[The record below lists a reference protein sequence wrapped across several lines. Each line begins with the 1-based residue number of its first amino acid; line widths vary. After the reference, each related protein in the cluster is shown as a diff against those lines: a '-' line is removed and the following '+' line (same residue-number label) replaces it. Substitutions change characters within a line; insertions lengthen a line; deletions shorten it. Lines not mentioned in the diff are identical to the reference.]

1 MSSPPR
7 TRAKPGGAALYNLAM
22 AAAVL
27 SSTAA
32 TVLPPPE
39 KVPPAPPPPSIF
51 LTPEERSGSENLKRG
66 LELIGSKYKSKGKKE
81 WKIYNVRTAAKEAGV
96 NYVTL
101 WRHHTNKTQ
110 SCRLGAPRKTTEEHY
125 RYAAHTIRSNQ
136 LHTSS
141 KKQDSLYTDLASLA
155 EQDGR
160 PYKGNRVPATTVR
173 RIKANLEKMTAR
185 DKRLPGADPSLGTIG
200 CGSAIST
207 STSRQKASKPGTT
220 ILFFK
225 SIEAAIES
233 HPQLKHNPEAW
244 INIDESQ
251 VLTRGEEFIG
261 YQKVFYDRT
270 IKEARGAARANVV
283 KDGTNRISLIQCVA
297 GDGFVCRPAFFSSGT
312 YVQGNWFR
320 GDAPP
325 GVDKDWIKSLWI
337 HPTKSGVATAKASLL
352 AFENCISQVRE
363 RLDTRG
369 YDGAILCTTD
379 APDVHG
385 IKWNKDGTV
394 EVSNEM
400 RTLCSKYN
408 VILCPLPHNT

>member
-51 LTPEERSGSENLKRG
+51 LTPEERSGSEKLKRG
-66 LELIGSKYKSKGKKE
+66 
-81 WKIYNVRTAAKEAGV
+81 
-96 NYVTL
+96 
-101 WRHHTNKTQ
+101 
-110 SCRLGAPRKTTEEHY
+110 
-125 RYAAHTIRSNQ
+125 
-136 LHTSS
+136 
-141 KKQDSLYTDLASLA
+141 LASLA

-173 RIKANLEKMTAR
+173 RIKANLEKMTSR
-185 DKRLPGADPSLGTIG
+185 DKKLPGADPSLGTIG

-225 SIEAAIES
+225 SIEAAIEA

-363 RLDTRG
+363 RLDTHG

-379 APDVHG
+379 ARRRRLNQERSTRASHFGVA
-385 IKWNKDGTV
+385 ILR
-394 EVSNEM
+394 M
-400 RTLCSKYN
+400 R
-408 VILCPLPHNT
+408 